1 MYESVFRVQL
11 KLMNRQWSHPERS
24 LRLYTLPAADSI
36 DSKASLTLATL
47 SSLPQTC
54 PFAHPSFPG
63 LRLHPPHSPGRHIEE
78 APLLTRLPVTNQH
91 RPSCSAPRS
100 ALGPPLTGDPPFRS
114 AWCVAGTC
122 FPECRYTVLCL
133 TLPDA
138 TLTPRTGNAA
148 LITPLLQVLQQAVG
162 MGRQVQT
169 GTPPFVVRPAHLTCP
184 LPVGSVRNHRSHRAV
199 GRPLDLGLEL
209 SLIFFCFF
217 FYMHFKTYY
226 NCL

>member
-1 MYESVFRVQL
+1 MYESPFRVQL

-36 DSKASLTLATL
+36 DSKVSLTLATL

-54 PFAHPSFPG
+54 PFAHPSFSG
-63 LRLHPPHSPGRHIEE
+63 LQFHPPHSPGRHIEE

-91 RPSCSAPRS
+91 RPSCSASLS
-100 ALGPPLTGDPPFRS
+100 ALGPPLTGDLPLRS

-138 TLTPRTGNAA
+138 TLTLRTGNAV

-162 MGRQVQT
+162 MGCQVQT
-169 GTPPFVVRPAHLTCP
+169 GTRPFIVRPCPSHLSSPCGFCKEPQESPCCRAPTGPRTRALAH
-184 LPVGSVRNHRSHRAV
+184 
-199 GRPLDLGLEL
+199 
-209 SLIFFCFF
+209 FFLLFLL
-217 FYMHFKTYY
+217 YALK
-226 NCL
+226 NLL